1 MRLCREYL
9 QEICSKV
16 ENFPILSFSLP
27 GRGVPFTIQG
37 RTNDLPRI
45 SDTDLPLAREAKKLY
60 EHTYN
65 GQLTDE
71 PQFGLDPLSGGD
83 ALIQQRSDLLQKNFN
98 IAKIFGEV
106 TNGQSLKFK
115 QAILY
120 YITTTN
126 RLS

>member
-1 MRLCREYL
+1 M
-9 QEICSKV
+9 
-16 ENFPILSFSLP
+16 PLP
-27 GRGVPFTIQG
+27 
-37 RTNDLPRI
+37 
-45 SDTDLPLAREAKKLY
+45 REAKKL
-60 EHTYN
+60 YN

-71 PQFGLDPLSGGD
+71 PQFGLDPLSGD
-83 ALIQQRSDLLQKNFN
+83 NALIQQRSDIFQKNFD

-120 YITTTN
+120 HITTTD

>member
-1 MRLCREYL
+1 M
-9 QEICSKV
+9 
-16 ENFPILSFSLP
+16 
-27 GRGVPFTIQG
+27 PFTIQE

-45 SDTDLPLAREAKKLY
+45 SDTDLPLAREAKNLY
-60 EHTYN
+60 EQTYN

-71 PQFGLDPLSGGD
+71 PKFGLDPLGGD
-83 ALIQQRSDLLQKNFN
+83 DVLIQHRSDLFQKNFD

-120 YITTTN
+120 HITTTN